1 MNTVSP
7 KIGIVIVAAGRSE
20 RIGADKVLL
29 PLAGRPLL
37 AWSIDVCQNYEP
49 INQIAIVL
57 NKDNF
62 DSGQRLV
69 VEKGWTKVVAVC
81 IGGRQ
86 RQDSVREGLVRL
98 KGCEWIIIHD
108 GARPFLTIDL
118 LNDGLEAAKLTGA
131 AAAAVP
137 AKDTIKLSDENGI
150 VKQTLQRSQLWMI
163 QTPQIFRFDIITRAY
178 EQNDND
184 VTDDASLVENSGG
197 KVKLYPG
204 SYKNIKITTPEDLAL
219 AEILARGQ

>member
-29 PLAGRPLL
+29 TLAGRPLL
-37 AWSIDVCQNYEP
+37 AWSIDVCQNYKP

-62 DSGQRLV
+62 DLGQRLV
-69 VEKGWTKVVAVC
+69 VGKGWTKVVAVC
-81 IGGRQ
+81 IGGRR

-197 KVKLYPG
+197 KVKLYQG
-204 SYKNIKITTPEDLAL
+204 SYKNIKITTPEDLTL

>member
-1 MNTVSP
+1 MNIVST
-7 KIGIVIVAAGRSE
+7 KIGTVVVAAGHSE
-20 RIGADKVLL
+20 RIGADKIFM
-29 PLAGRPLL
+29 PLGGKPLL
-37 AWSIDVCQNYEP
+37 TWSIDVCQNYEP

-62 DSGQRLV
+62 DLGQRLV
-69 VEKGWTKVVAVC
+69 IEREWSKVVALCV
-81 IGGRQ
+81 GGRR
-86 RQDSVREGLVRL
+86 RQDSVREGLFRL
-98 KGCEWIIIHD
+98 KECEWIIIHD

-150 VKQTLQRSQLWMI
+150 VKQTLQRSQLWMM

-184 VTDDASLVENSGG
+184 VTDDASLVEKSGG
-197 KVKLYPG
+197 KVKLYQG

-219 AEILARGQ
+219 AEILARGR